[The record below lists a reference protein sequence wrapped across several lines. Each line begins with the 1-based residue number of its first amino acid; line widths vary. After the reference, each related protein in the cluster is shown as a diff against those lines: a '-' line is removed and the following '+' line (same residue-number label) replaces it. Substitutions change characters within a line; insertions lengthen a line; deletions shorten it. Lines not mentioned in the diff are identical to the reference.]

1 MGIRNVFKSFGAA
14 LAANGS
20 TPGIDISGASQ
31 VTLAAQ
37 GAFGGGTITFEISL
51 DNGATW
57 VSSGLTLAAAGSKV
71 LTNPATQVRATLAG
85 ATGPNVTCQAGIQHD
100 E

>member
-1 MGIRNVFKSFGAA
+1 MAIRNVFKSFGAA

-20 TPGIDISGASQ
+20 TPGIDVETASQ

-37 GAFGGGTITFEISL
+37 GTFGGGTISFDISL

-57 VSSGLTLAAAGSKV
+57 VASGLSLTASGSKV
-71 LTNPATQVRATLAG
+71 LTQPATQVRATLSG
-85 ATGPNVTCQAGIQHD
+85 ATGPSVTCQCGIQYT